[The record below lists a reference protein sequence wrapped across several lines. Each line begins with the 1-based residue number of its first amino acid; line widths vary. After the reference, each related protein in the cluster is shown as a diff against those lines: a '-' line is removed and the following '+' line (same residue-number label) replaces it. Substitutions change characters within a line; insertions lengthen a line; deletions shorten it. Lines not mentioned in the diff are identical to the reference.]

1 MPVNAKLPL
10 LMSTRL
16 SPRLLLRRQLSA
28 HATAA
33 LYTLV
38 ERGDALV
45 AAAFE
50 VYRLDD
56 DVGELVDTLL
66 RIVIVSA
73 HAANGGDD
81 DDDGDNEGDNEGDNG
96 TDGAAYEAEDAEYG
110 SDDAD
115 AQITTWSELARVLVG
130 KLAADRQLSANA
142 MMRLLE
148 LIVGR
153 DRALLGLLGSLIDR
167 GAAWPELIGS
177 LRMFAEQV
185 MRHEANAEAAVA
197 HAFADGEGEGEFEYE
212 GENEYEYEDDEGAGS
227 ERGDESWD
235 QTARPLSAASAARGR
250 PTSQQ
255 SQDREVASVLSSPLS
270 LREGVRRLLDMMLR
284 DGSLDSRAVQTLM
297 QVSYFL
303 LHWASVPTS
312 HGWVVSFLIRSP
324 LSLSLFLSSL
334 FSL

>member
-1 MPVNAKLPL
+1 MLH
-10 LMSTRL
+10 
-16 SPRLLLRRQLSA
+16 RQLSA

-50 VYRLDD
+50 VYRLDE

-66 RIVIVSA
+66 RIVIVKA
-73 HAANGGDD
+73 HAASGGNDD
-81 DDDGDNEGDNEGDNG
+81 GDHENEDDDGSDG
-96 TDGAAYEAEDAEYG
+96 TAYEAASAEDG

-153 DRALLGLLGSLIDR
+153 DRALLGLLGNLIDR

-185 MRHEANAEAAVA
+185 MRHEANAETAVA
-197 HAFADGEGEGEFEYE
+197 HAFTDGEDEFEENEDEGEYE
-212 GENEYEYEDDEGAGS
+212 DVDDEGAGS
-227 ERGDESWD
+227 ERGDDSLD
-235 QTARPLSAASAARGR
+235 QNARPSSAASAARAR

-297 QVSYFL
+297 QVSCFSARINQCACAL
-303 LHWASVPTS
+303 VASCRV
-312 HGWVVSFLIRSP
+312 
-324 LSLSLFLSSL
+324 
-334 FSL
+334 

>member
-1 MPVNAKLPL
+1 MQWHD
-10 LMSTRL
+10 SH
-16 SPRLLLRRQLSA
+16 RQLSA

-50 VYRLDD
+50 VYRLDE

-73 HAANGGDD
+73 QASAEGGDGDD
-81 DDDGDNEGDNEGDNG
+81 DEDADGDTGGDHD
-96 TDGAAYEAEDAEYG
+96 DSAHDAARLDD
-110 SDDAD
+110 DDADVDD

-130 KLAADRQLSANA
+130 KLAADRQLSADA

-153 DRALLGLLGSLIDR
+153 DRALLGLLGNLIDR

-185 MRHEANAEAAVA
+185 MRHEASAEAAVA
-197 HAFADGEGEGEFEYE
+197 HAFAEAEGNDE
-212 GENEYEYEDDEGAGS
+212 EDDEEDEEDEGRDSDGS
-227 ERGDESWD
+227 ERGDAMRD
-235 QTARPLSAASAARGR
+235 PNAVRPSSAASAARAR

-270 LREGVRRLLDMMLR
+270 LREGVQRLLDMMLR
-284 DGSLDSRAVQTLM
+284 DGSLDSRSVQMLM
-297 QVSYFL
+297 QVWSLPL
-303 LHWASVPTS
+303 LEIVKVYA
-312 HGWVVSFLIRSP
+312 
-324 LSLSLFLSSL
+324 
-334 FSL
+334 